1 MSAQPGTLVRYRQRD
16 WVVLP
21 SEDPNLIMLRPIGG
35 GVNEVCG
42 VVRSLAERI
51 AASLPYERITATTFP
66 LPDASDVQDADAVR
80 LLLDA
85 ARLLLRDGAAP
96 FRALGRLSFRPR
108 PYQFVPLLMALRQE
122 TVRLLIADDVGV
134 GKTIEAA
141 LIARELLDRGLV
153 QRVAVLC
160 PPALCDQWQRELA
173 EKVNLDT
180 TVIRS
185 GTVSRLEKQ
194 TPQNRSIFRHHRHL
208 VASIDLVKSDTYRAA
223 FLEHLPDLVLV
234 DEVHGAARPAG
245 NRGGATQQQRY
256 ELLRAIAQRT
266 GQHLVLLSATPH
278 SGVEESFRSI
288 LGLLKPDFERL
299 DLSRLP
305 GAERIELAKHF
316 VQRRRADV
324 RHWMGAD
331 TPFPEREPIEA
342 PYRFSPAYDAFYRE
356 VYAFARGVVE
366 TAESLG
372 GWKQRMRYW
381 SALALLRCVSSSPQA
396 ALAAL
401 QNRGGSLPAN
411 EAAGND
417 EPASAPP
424 TTAELDAAAE
434 PLVADPLEQ
443 EQALD
448 SAPPALLSLA
458 DRAPDWKQ
466 EEQRRLDALARA
478 AANLAKSADQDAKL
492 LKLVEVVKRM
502 LRDGFRPIVWCRY
515 LATATYL
522 KTALEQRLGG
532 EKSGLRVE
540 SITGDDLDD
549 VRRTRLAS
557 LFAAEQRVL
566 VATDCLSEGVNL
578 QAHFNAV
585 IHYDLPW
592 NPNRLEQREGRVD
605 RFGQV
610 SPTVRAVLIYGED
623 NPVDGA
629 VLDVLLRKA
638 REIQSTLGVRVPIPV
653 DSDTVMQT
661 VLRSLFAPGRTS
673 GMQLSLFDAG
683 NDADAEVDKLHAR
696 WRRDAEEEKENHT
709 RFAQRSIKPEEV
721 ERELQAADSILGSP
735 DEVRDFVLT
744 ACGRLNVGIKPAGSG
759 RWQLNPG
766 MLPPVVRQRLGAPP
780 DPWPISFDS
789 PTPEGLT
796 YIGRNHPLVEALAE
810 YLIDVAFH
818 PTGGDRPVAR
828 GGVIRTTQVRQRTTL
843 LLLRPRYLVYEAGE
857 ERPSLAEET
866 LVWGFTGTP
875 PEIAPLAPAD
885 ARALLLEATAAANIA
900 PEQQQAALQLAVD
913 QWKALCGDTHSGVAR
928 PASALQELL
937 EGRVAE
943 LQESHSRIRRL
954 LRQAR
959 TRIAP
964 QLPPDLLGVVVL
976 LPVPK
981 L

>member
-1 MSAQPGTLVRYRQRD
+1 MPQPGALVRYRHRD

-21 SEDPNLIMLRPIGG
+21 SEDPNVIMLRPIGG
-35 GVNEVCG
+35 GASEVCG
-42 VVRSLAERI
+42 VVLPLADRI
-51 AASLPYERITATTFP
+51 AASLPHERMSATAFP
-66 LPDASDVQDADAVR
+66 LPAPDDVQDIDAVR

-134 GKTIEAA
+134 GKTIEGA
-141 LIARELLDRGLV
+141 LIARELLDRGLI
-153 QRVAVLC
+153 QRIVVLC

-173 EKVNLDT
+173 EKVNIDA

-185 GTVSRLEKQ
+185 GTISRLEKQ

-208 VASIDLVKSDTYRAA
+208 VASIDLVKNDTYRAA

-234 DEVHGAARPAG
+234 DEVHGAARPAHD
-245 NRGGATQQQRY
+245 RGGAQQQRY
-256 ELLRAIAQRT
+256 ELLRAIAQRP

-288 LGLLKPDFERL
+288 LGLLKPTFAGL
-299 DLSRLP
+299 NLSQLSE
-305 GAERIELAKHF
+305 GERIELATYF

-331 TPFPEREPIEA
+331 TPFPERVSIEA
-342 PYRFSPAYDAFYRE
+342 PYRFSPSYDTFYRE

-366 TAESLG
+366 TAETMG

-381 SALALLRCVSSSPQA
+381 SALALLRCVSSSPSA

-401 QNRGGSLPAN
+401 QSRGGTVPVDDAES
-411 EAAGND
+411 GD
-417 EPASAPP
+417 EPANPP
-424 TTAELDAAAE
+424 TTDELDAAVA
-434 PLVADPLEQ
+434 PLVADPMEQ

-448 SAPPALLSLA
+448 SAPPAMLTLA
-458 DRAPDWKQ
+458 DRAPDWQ
-466 EEQRRLDALARA
+466 QAEQRKLDALASMA
-478 AANLAKSADQDAKL
+478 KNLVTHADEDAKL
-492 LKLVEVVKRM
+492 LRIVAIVRDM
-502 LRDGFRPIVWCRY
+502 LRAGFRPIVWCRY
-515 LATATYL
+515 LATAAYV
-522 KTALEQRLGG
+522 KAEIEKRLGRDIPH
-532 EKSGLRVE
+532 LRVE

-549 VRRTRLAS
+549 VRRTRLTA
-557 LFAAEQRVL
+557 LAEAKQRVL

-605 RFGQV
+605 RFGQLAPQV
-610 SPTVRAVLIYGED
+610 QAVLIYGED

-638 REIQSTLGVRVPIPV
+638 REIQSALGVRVSVPV

-661 VLRSLFAPGRTS
+661 VLRSLFAPGRSS
-673 GMQLSLFDAG
+673 GMQLSLFDVG
-683 NDADAEVDKLHAR
+683 GDADTQVDALHAR
-696 WRRDAEEEKENHT
+696 WRRGAEEEKESRT

-721 ERELQAADSILGSP
+721 ERELRAADTILGSA
-735 DEVRDFVLT
+735 DEVRDFLLA
-744 ACGRLNVGIKPAGSG
+744 ACGRLNVALQPAGEAG
-759 RWQLNPG
+759 WNLHVG
-766 MLPPVVRQRLGAPP
+766 MLPPVVRQRLGARP
-780 DPWPISFDS
+780 DIWPISVIS
-789 PTPEGLT
+789 PTPAGLD
-796 YIGRNHPLVEALAE
+796 YIGRNHPLIEALAE
-810 YLIDVAFH
+810 YLIDLAFH
-818 PTGGDRPVAR
+818 PTVGDHPAAR
-828 GGVIRTTQVRQRTTL
+828 GGVIRTTQISQRTTL
-843 LLLRPRYLVYEAGE
+843 LLLRPRYLVDEPGS
-857 ERPSLAEET
+857 ERPGLAEET

-875 PEIAPLAPAD
+875 PAITPIAPDD
-885 ARALLLEATAAANIA
+885 ARALLATISAAANIA
-900 PEQQQAALQLAVD
+900 PEQQRAALQLAVE
-913 QWKALCGDTHSGVAR
+913 QWNALCAPEPAPSLRALLDTRGT
-928 PASALQELL
+928 
-937 EGRVAE
+937 E

-954 LRQAR
+954 LRHSRAR
-959 TRIAP
+959 IVP

-976 LPVPK
+976 LPLPK
-981 L
+981 I

>member
-1 MSAQPGTLVRYRQRD
+1 MSIQPGALVQYRRRD

-42 VVRSLAERI
+42 VVRALAEHI
-51 AASLPYERITATTFP
+51 APSLPYERITATSFP
-66 LPDASDVQDADAVR
+66 LPEPRDVQDPDAVR

-108 PYQFVPLLMALRQE
+108 PYQFVPLLMALRLE
-122 TVRLLIADDVGV
+122 VIRLLIADDVGV

-173 EKVNLDT
+173 EKVNLDA

-194 TPQNRSIFRHHRHL
+194 TPQNRSIFRHYRHI
-208 VASIDLVKSDTYRAA
+208 VASIDLVKSETYRAS

-245 NRGGATQQQRY
+245 ERGATAQQQRY
-256 ELLRAIAQRT
+256 ELLRRIADRP
-266 GQHLVLLSATPH
+266 GQHLILLSATPH

-288 LGLLKPDFERL
+288 LGLLHPEFEQL
-299 DLSRLP
+299 NLSRLSTE
-305 GAERIELAKHF
+305 ERIELARHF

-331 TPFPEREPIEA
+331 TPFPERVPVEA
-342 PYRFSPAYDAFYRE
+342 PYRFTPAYDAFYRE

-366 TAESLG
+366 TAEALG

-381 SALALLRCVSSSPQA
+381 SALALLRCVSSSPSA

-401 QNRGGSLPAN
+401 QSRGGIVPADD
-411 EAAGND
+411 AAQGD
-417 EPASAPP
+417 EPAPPP
-424 TTAELDAAAE
+424 TIAELDAAAE
-434 PLVADPLEQ
+434 PLVGDTTDQ
-443 EQALD
+443 EQAND
-448 SAPPALLSLA
+448 SAPPAMLTLA
-458 DRAPDWKQ
+458 DRAPDWRQ
-466 EEQRRLDALARA
+466 DEQRKLDALARA
-478 AANLAKSADQDAKL
+478 ADKLVKSADEDAKL
-492 LKLVEVVKRM
+492 QKLVALVRTM
-502 LRDGFRPIVWCRY
+502 LREGYRPIVWCRY
-515 LATATYL
+515 LATAAYV

-532 EKSGLRVE
+532 ERSRLRVE
-540 SITGDDLDD
+540 SITGDDLED

-557 LFAAEQRVL
+557 LAAAEQRVL

-605 RFGQV
+605 RFGQTAPKV
-610 SPTVRAVLIYGED
+610 QAVLLYGED

-638 REIQSTLGVRVPIPV
+638 REIQTALGVRVPVPV

-661 VLRSLFAPGRTS
+661 VLRSLFAANHSTAQ
-673 GMQLSLFDAG
+673 QLSLFDAG
-683 NDADAEVDKLHAR
+683 GDAEVEVERLHAR
-696 WRRDAEEEKENHT
+696 WRRGAEEEKESQT
-709 RFAQRSIKPEEV
+709 RFAQRAIKPEEV
-721 ERELQAADSILGSP
+721 ERELLAADTILGSP
-735 DEVRDFVLT
+735 DEVREFLLN
-744 ACGRLNVGIKPAGSG
+744 ACGRLNVGMQAAGTI
-759 RWQLNPG
+759 RWNLNPG
-766 MLPPVVRQRLGAPP
+766 MLPPVVRQRVGARP
-780 DPWPISFDS
+780 DLWPISFDS
-789 PTPEGLT
+789 PTPEGLD

-810 YLIDVAFH
+810 YLVDLAFH
-818 PTGGDRPVAR
+818 PAAGPQPAAR
-828 GGVIRTTQVRQRTTL
+828 GGVIRTAQVGQRTTL

-857 ERPSLAEET
+857 DHPSLAEET
-866 LVWGFTGTP
+866 LVWGFKGVP
-875 PEIAPLAPAD
+875 PDVAAVEPAEAHTLLAGAQ
-885 ARALLLEATAAANIA
+885 AAANIA
-900 PEQQQAALQLAVD
+900 PEQQQAALALAVE
-913 QWKALCGDTHSGVAR
+913 QWGELCRRQPDGTHDPAPALRG
-928 PASALQELL
+928 LL
-937 EGRVAE
+937 DGRVAE
-943 LQESHSRIRRL
+943 LQENHSRIRRL
-954 LRQAR
+954 LRQVR
-959 TRIAP
+959 VRIVP

-981 L
+981 S